1 MKRTTLLNVL
11 LVGFLVVTFRA
22 NVDTQ
27 GEVPFPPTVPNPQR
41 FDKDVAAFEAAD
53 KTHQP
58 QHGAILFVGDSAFGV
73 WETLSSD
80 LPGYRIVNRAVNSF
94 RLADVLYYSDRII
107 APYKPRM
114 VVVSVGGNDVHYG
127 ITPEQFA
134 SEFKEFVLK
143 VRGKLPDVP
152 VVFVGIMPT
161 PARLEEAPARVKTNQ
176 LISDYARQTKGVSF
190 IDMWS
195 AHIGADG
202 KQRAELWDE
211 KGHNTH
217 EGFLL
222 RAKLIRP
229 YLGKPDS
236 TVE

>member
-1 MKRTTLLNVL
+1 MKRTTLLSVL
-11 LVGFLVVTFRA
+11 ILGLSVVTFRA
-22 NVDTQ
+22 TVLGQ

-58 QHGAILFVGDSAFGV
+58 QPGAILFVGDSAFGV

-80 LPGYRIVNRAVNSF
+80 LSGYHIVNRAVNSF
-94 RLADVLYYSDRII
+94 RLADVIYYSDRII
-107 APYKPRM
+107 DPYKPRM

-127 ITPEQFA
+127 IRPEQFA
-134 SEFKEFVLK
+134 SEFKEFVSK
-143 VRGKLPDVP
+143 VRSQLPNVP

-161 PARLEEAPARVKTNQ
+161 PGRLDEAPTRMTTNQ
-176 LISDYARQTKGVSF
+176 LISDYARQVNGVSF

-202 KQRAELWDE
+202 KQRAELWDD

-229 YLGKPDS
+229 YLGKPDNP
-236 TVE
+236 VE